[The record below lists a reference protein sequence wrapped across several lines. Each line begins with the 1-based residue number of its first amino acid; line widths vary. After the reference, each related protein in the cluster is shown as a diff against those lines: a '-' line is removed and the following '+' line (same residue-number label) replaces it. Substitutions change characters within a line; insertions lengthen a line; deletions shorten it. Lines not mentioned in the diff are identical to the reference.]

1 MIHTYVC
8 CRVHIIFSTK
18 GRARSIPTEI
28 QPRLWS
34 YMAGI
39 CRNLDAKVLALGGFD
54 DHAHLLVGLPATL
67 TIAELVQKV
76 KANSSRWLRSEAL
89 KKPFQWQE
97 SYSAFSVSASHVDRT
112 VEYIRRQPEHHRRR
126 TFDQELAAILRKHG
140 IEVGS
145 AVPPGL

>member
-18 GRARSIPTEI
+18 GRARTIPAEV

-34 YMAGI
+34 YLAGI
-39 CRNLDAKVLALGGFD
+39 CRNLETKVLAIGGFD
-54 DHAHLLVGLPATL
+54 DHAHLLIGLPATL

-76 KANSSRWLRSEAL
+76 KANSSRWMRTEGL

-112 VEYIRRQPEHHRRR
+112 VEYIRRQPEHHKRRS
-126 TFDQELAAILRKHG
+126 FDQEMIAILRKHR
-140 IEVGS
+140 IEVG
-145 AVPPGL
+145 AVPLGL

>member
-8 CRVHIIFSTK
+8 CRVHVIFSTK
-18 GRARSIPTEI
+18 GRVRSIPDEI

-39 CRNLDAKVLALGGFD
+39 CRNLNSKVLAVGGFD

-76 KANSSRWLRSEAL
+76 KANSSRWMHAEAL
-89 KKPFQWQE
+89 RKSFQWQE
-97 SYSAFSVSASHVDRT
+97 GYSAFSVSASHVDRT
-112 VEYIRRQPEHHRRR
+112 VEYIRRQPEHHKRRSY
-126 TFDQELAAILRKHG
+126 DQALAAILRKHG
-140 IEVGS
+140 IDGQADS
-145 AVPPGL
+145 S